1 MPERIPAEHRS
12 IVDMFTA
19 IRHLEAAALF
29 LPEGSRVKG
38 EIISAANQV
47 HHLVLRARDA
57 INGKIYKCIGCG
69 TESEYPFGIAA
80 PDECGECFNKRGERE
95 RNHQQGANEEH
106 G

>member
-12 IVDMFTA
+12 ITDMFAA

-29 LPEGSRVKG
+29 LPEGSLVKSEVIG
-38 EIISAANQV
+38 AANQV
-47 HHLVLRARDA
+47 HRLVLRARDA

-69 TESEYPFGIAA
+69 TESEYPFGIE
-80 PDECGECFNKRGERE
+80 PNVCVDCHNMKGVRE
-95 RNHQQGANEEH
+95 RDHQQGETENN